1 MRSKS
6 SGVESPANGV
16 LGVPQATQD
25 INQEEDVNLHT
36 PIKSLKVKVQPN
48 IEELV
53 EEVVVVSDIEKST
66 EDSLGS
72 SDKRLGIMNLTEKD
86 LLRLLGVMEGEV
98 QAREDVICVLKTER
112 TRPEALKSHYGS
124 AAPTTALQALQRDSL
139 LTNTQTHIDNVYQR
153 PMAELDRL
161 QDKHKDTYRRMLEQ
175 LLLTEKCHRRTV
187 HELDSEKRKHADYMN
202 KSDEFTNLLEQER
215 ERLKRLLENEKA
227 YQVRKEKENT
237 KRLEKVREELVKLK
251 SFALMLVDERQL
263 HLKQMDQQS
272 QRVQEL
278 TQQLSQREQD
288 LRNASAQAQED
299 RQRALSLESE
309 LSECQA
315 KFTQEQEEITAKLA
329 SQESQNRQLDVKL
342 SGLTHTLEE
351 LEESNRALRRSEE
364 EYNGALRRSEDKLE
378 ESNRALRTSKEE
390 LEESNRALRTSKE
403 ELEESNGA
411 LRTSKE
417 ELEESNRA
425 LRTSKEELEESNRAL
440 RTSKEEL
447 EELRDKISKGDCG
460 NSNLMTE
467 LENLRK
473 RVFEMEGQDEEITK
487 AEAQCRELR
496 KRLQEEESRGKEL
509 KLQVEKLQRR
519 MVELER
525 LEVAFNAS
533 KAECFQLHTT
543 LEREKDMSKELAD
556 ELVAVKICM
565 KEMESSELRLEK
577 TEQGLK
583 DDLAKLKSFTMVMVD
598 EKNNMMER
606 MMLEEK
612 KRDDLSKMFKVE
624 QVKVMEVTE
633 RLIEESKKLLKLKS
647 EMEAKVGTLVREKGE
662 LSTKLTCEMEKS
674 KDLSSKVS
682 QMNKRLDGLQ
692 EAENISTNNIAK
704 RELGSF
710 SDGRSK
716 EDNRVK
722 ELTFEIERLKNR
734 LTQLEVMEGDLIKTE
749 DQYDLLEKKLMTEQ
763 DKANILSQQVEEM
776 RSQIARIKAIENG
789 EVESQEADLRQRC
802 RTENANTRDLQ
813 NDMVALKE
821 KIHELMHKEDQLSQL
836 QVDYSFL
843 QQRFLEEEEKK
854 NNMSIEV
861 LHLTK
866 ELEVTKRHSR
876 ALRPSL
882 NGRRMVDIAMA
893 STGVQTDALANE
905 MAEED
910 TPAVFIRKS
919 VQEENHIMSNLRQK
933 GLKKPTE
940 KAGGHERYS
949 PSVAADLSMKKS
961 WIPWMRKREIIPQGG
976 NLDKSVHI
984 NSESMHSDL
993 AMSQKQGQP
1002 LRIRVTPD
1010 HENSTATLEISSPSA
1025 EDLYS
1030 SSSLSL
1036 SPTLQGHQKPRITI
1050 IPTHTTAASRGKA
1063 SAGTGGPERSK
1074 SPVTVTTISRA
1085 KSPEIS
1091 KASSSSS
1098 SSGRPISPISIM
1110 TVSASMV
1117 SNMSTSPE
1125 PQEMTMGR
1133 AVFKV
1138 TPEKQM
1144 VPTPIRKYNSN
1155 ASIITT
1161 TEDNKIHIHLHGSQ
1175 FNKGPSEG
1183 HNNNT
1188 GPKVVVRPVGMATE
1202 CSREMMLSTGTVL
1215 RSPRHSAT
1223 AVKTTPS
1230 KVMSSITITAVTSTP
1245 ARPTQA
1251 VDTNTLTD
1259 RRKAAQSRPGMIPT
1273 HPGQGSP
1280 VSPCPR
1286 A

>member
-25 INQEEDVNLHT
+25 INQEEGVNLHT

-66 EDSLGS
+66 EDSLGTC
-72 SDKRLGIMNLTEKD
+72 DKRLGIMDLTKKD

-112 TRPEALKSHYGS
+112 TRLEALKSHYGS

-139 LTNTQTHIDNVYQR
+139 LTNTQTHIDNVYQW

-161 QDKHKDTYRRMLEQ
+161 QDKHKDTYRCMLEQ
-175 LLLTEKCHRRTV
+175 LLLTEKCHRSTV

-263 HLKQMDQQS
+263 HLEQMDQQS

-288 LRNASAQAQED
+288 LSNASARAQED
-299 RQRALSLESE
+299 RQRALSLEGE

-329 SQESQNRQLDVKL
+329 TQESQNRQLDVKL

-351 LEESNRALRRSEE
+351 LEESNRVLR
-364 EYNGALRRSEDKLE
+364 
-378 ESNRALRTSKEE
+378 RTSKEE
-390 LEESNRALRTSKE
+390 LD
-403 ELEESNGA
+403 
-411 LRTSKE
+411 
-417 ELEESNRA
+417 
-425 LRTSKEELEESNRAL
+425 
-440 RTSKEEL
+440 
-447 EELRDKISKGDCG
+447 ELRDKISKGDCG

-473 RVFEMEGQDEEITK
+473 RVFQMEGQDEEITK

-525 LEVAFNAS
+525 LEGAFNAS
-533 KAECFQLHTT
+533 KAECFQLHAT
-543 LEREKDMSKELAD
+543 LEREKDVSKELAD
-556 ELVAVKICM
+556 ELVAVKIRM

-606 MMLEEK
+606 MLLEEK

-633 RLIEESKKLLKLKS
+633 RLIEESKKLLTLKS
-647 EMEAKVGTLVREKGE
+647 EMEAKVGTLTREKGE
-662 LSTKLTCEMEKS
+662 LSTKLTCEMKKS

-682 QMNKRLDGLQ
+682 QMNKRSDGLQ

-704 RELGSF
+704 RELGSL
-710 SDGRSK
+710 SDGSSK

-734 LTQLEVMEGDLIKTE
+734 LKQLEVVEGDLIKTE

-763 DKANILSQQVEEM
+763 DKANILFQQVEEM
-776 RSQIARIKAIENG
+776 RSQIARTKAIENG

-802 RTENANTRDLQ
+802 RTENANTRDMQ

-905 MAEED
+905 TAEED

-976 NLDKSVHI
+976 NLDKSVHV

-1010 HENSTATLEISSPSA
+1010 HENSTATLEISSPST

-1050 IPTHTTAASRGKA
+1050 IPTHTAAASRGKA
-1063 SAGTGGPERSK
+1063 SAGPGGPERSK

-1091 KASSSSS
+1091 KASS

-1183 HNNNT
+1183 HNNT

-1202 CSREMMLSTGTVL
+1202 CNREMMLSTGTVL

-1223 AVKTTPS
+1223 TVKTTPS

-1251 VDTNTLTD
+1251 VHDV
-1259 RRKAAQSRPGMIPT
+1259 
-1273 HPGQGSP
+1273 HP
-1280 VSPCPR
+1280 PR
-1286 A
+1286 AGLTRIPMSKGLKTGKAMLGALGMSGGMRLEQRAESQSMRIELKKSTISSTTAFQNGGKSC

>member
-98 QAREDVICVLKTER
+98 QAREDVICVLKTKR

-161 QDKHKDTYRRMLEQ
+161 QEKHKDTYRRMLEQ

-202 KSDEFTNLLEQER
+202 KSDEFTNLLELER

-263 HLKQMDQQS
+263 HLEQMDQQS

-378 ESNRALRTSKEE
+378 ESN
-390 LEESNRALRTSKE
+390 
-403 ELEESNGA
+403 GA
-411 LRTSKE
+411 LR
-417 ELEESNRA
+417 R
-425 LRTSKEELEESNRAL
+425 SKEELEESNRAL

-583 DDLAKLKSFTMVMVD
+583 DDLAKLKSFTMVMID

-624 QVKVMEVTE
+624 QVKVMEGTE

-682 QMNKRLDGLQ
+682 QLNKRLDGLQ
-692 EAENISTNNIAK
+692 EAEHISTNNIAK

-710 SDGRSK
+710 SDGSSK

-734 LTQLEVMEGDLIKTE
+734 LTQLEVVEGDLIKTE
-749 DQYDLLEKKLMTEQ
+749 DQYDLLEKKFMTEQ

-1063 SAGTGGPERSK
+1063 SAGTGGAERSK

-1251 VDTNTLTD
+1251 V
-1259 RRKAAQSRPGMIPT
+1259 PGHDT
-1273 HPGQGSP
+1273 HPS
-1280 VSPCPR
+1280 R
-1286 A
+1286 AGLTRIPMSKGLKTGKAMLGALGMSGGMRLEQRAESQSMRIELKKSTISSTTAFQNGGKSC